1 MPSSTGKTSRR
12 RLTTRQ
18 KNADQVISRRS
29 IRALLRRDGR
39 RDEITQ
45 AGFNLLTL
53 IGSETMKQLVMSGK
67 TEMSHTLG
75 ARGVNTTI
83 NAQVMKHAANCLGIP
98 GAITEEAST
107 ILNSK
112 AYNSRA
118 MRRSATKRLVSNH
131 GGKKRCRSDVA
142 PFLYCIAMVVIDEI
156 VSQVQQ
162 IRGGKNVRIKNE
174 HIYSVINSD
183 DNKLLSAPHLKEMVG
198 AGMSFV

>member
-1 MPSSTGKTSRR
+1 M
-12 RLTTRQ
+12 
-18 KNADQVISRRS
+18 
-29 IRALLRRDGR
+29 
-39 RDEITQ
+39 
-45 AGFNLLTL
+45 TL

-142 PFLYCIAMVVIDEI
+142 PFSVVLQWWSSMRLCHRRRLE
-156 VSQVQQ
+156 
-162 IRGGKNVRIKNE
+162 GGKRE
-174 HIYSVINSD
+174 DQERTHLLCTNSD